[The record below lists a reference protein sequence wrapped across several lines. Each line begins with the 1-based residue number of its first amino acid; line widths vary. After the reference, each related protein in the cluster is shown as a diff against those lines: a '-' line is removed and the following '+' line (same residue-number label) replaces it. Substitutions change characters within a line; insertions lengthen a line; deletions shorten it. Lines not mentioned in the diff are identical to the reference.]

1 MNDYLLHCRKCGAFL
16 KVEACTSCKHCP
28 DALLK
33 SEFPDRQFRL
43 EGHRGIWRF
52 NWLPVRSRREES
64 AAPVVYH
71 SDVLGARL
79 GLKHLFIAF
88 NGFWPERGAG
98 IETCTFKE
106 FEAEVVLQNAR
117 EKGYGGLVVA
127 SAGNTAR
134 AFAYLSARTSFPVVI
149 VVPRMCLNE
158 MWYLKSAS
166 RVPTAVVKD
175 GDYADAIDV
184 AERIARVSGIPFEE
198 GVRNVAKRD
207 GLGVVLMES
216 VATMGRLPDAYFQ
229 AVGSGAG
236 AIATWEMAERFLRD
250 GRFGERLP
258 RLHLAQN
265 LPFAPMFHAWQR
277 GARSLA
283 PEDLDPGLIEKIS
296 TRVLSS
302 RYPAYAIC
310 GGVYDALTAS
320 GGNMYGITNDE
331 MAKARTLFKEL
342 EGIDIVPAAAI
353 AVAAVQKAVEAE
365 EITSNEVILLNIT
378 GGGEEAI
385 WNAGRAARVEGD
397 FISKSITDE
406 EIEELL
412 WAVLKK
418 N

>member
-1 MNDYLLHCRKCGAFL
+1 MSDYLLHCRKCGAYL
-16 KVEACTSCKHCP
+16 KSEECASCEHCP

-33 SEFPDRQFRL
+33 SEFPDRKFRL
-43 EGHRGIWRF
+43 EGRRGIWRF
-52 NWLPVRSRREES
+52 NWLPVQAPREDA

-71 SDVLGARL
+71 SEALGGHF

-88 NGFWPERGAG
+88 NGFWPEKGVG

-106 FEAEVVLQNAR
+106 FEAEVVLANAR
-117 EKGYGGLVVA
+117 ERGKDGLVVA

-134 AFAYLSARTSFPVVI
+134 AFAHLSAQTGFPVMI

-158 MWYLKSAS
+158 MWYLKTEN
-166 RVPTAVVKD
+166 RVPTAILKD

-184 AERIARVSGIPFEE
+184 AERIARVSGMPFEG

-207 GLGVVLMES
+207 GLGVVLMEAVS
-216 VATMGRLPDAYFQ
+216 MIGRLPDAYFQ

-236 AIATWEMAERFLRD
+236 AIATWEMAERFLKD

-265 LPFAPMFHAWQR
+265 LPFAPMFHAWKREER
-277 GARSLA
+277 GLA

-302 RYPAYAIC
+302 RYPAYSIC

-320 GGNMYGITNDE
+320 SGNMYGITNGE
-331 MAKARTLFKEL
+331 MAEAGLLFEEK

-353 AVAAVQKAVEAE
+353 AVAALKKAVEAG
-365 EITSNEVILLNIT
+365 EIPSDEVILLNIT
-378 GGGEEAI
+378 GGGEKAI
-385 WNAGRAARVEGD
+385 RDEGRAARVDGD
-397 FISKSITDE
+397 FISKTITAE
-406 EIEELL
+406 GIEELL
-412 WAVLKK
+412 CTVLKK
-418 N
+418 S